1 MFLHLMKALLKGGG
15 VVNGYQVW
23 LESFYNSIKG
33 KAMRLYIIGNGF
45 DIRHGLPTRYK
56 HFKSYVAKNDKE
68 LYDAI
73 EEYIPAGDEW
83 NELESAL
90 GKVRISR
97 SFLPK
102 LT

>member
-1 MFLHLMKALLKGGG
+1 
-15 VVNGYQVW
+15 
-23 LESFYNSIKG
+23 
-33 KAMRLYIIGNGF
+33 MRLYIIGNGF

-83 NELESAL
+83 NEL

-102 LT
+102 LTR